1 MSRIPGPA
9 IVGLHDI
16 FIGAVP
22 LRPANPAPG
31 AAPGATMALPA
42 GGQRLTVLVKPGARP
57 GATPGKAAPGPQM
70 AQGPGPKP
78 GQLAKPAPKVN
89 KGGNNKDG
97 FAHAKAAAFN
107 AMKAGDKAIAAA
119 KKAATSVKKY
129 GTAVKLGYHAPLVP
143 LELVGVMDDGQV
155 VLGAAAPAKKAL
167 TPAQTKAVQKHTA
180 LVAKTAQ
187 SAQRLARLA
196 KTAAAAGQAANQ
208 AAKKTTG
215 AIANAL
221 KLKGKPPAMV
231 GGVDADLAVLGLY
244 YEFVGAGPDPDAPG
258 YLTDGSIDP
267 AVLMGDGA
275 VFDLGPP
282 TDPGMADPNA
292 PAQDPAFDPSAY
304 ELPPEAGQGA
314 VVAPDGTVLYDPAND
329 PEVIPIP
336 QRGAT
341 MTPEEAFE
349 TWQHVPND
357 AIIYNGEGPGWPET
371 GVASWNFFYGPK
383 TGNGEYGDGYY
394 QGPSNQWWAR
404 NNGAMFP
411 KGNTFPVEQDSTTR
425 NWGPLVG
432 KPTSPLAGLQF
443 ATIDKKWF
451 WQGKYA
457 PKFASRETDQA
468 IEDAN
473 NAIIKANR
481 AAALVQAAQMQKDA
495 FEQAQ
500 AKAKQDA
507 ANALALSA
515 ADTQSQISQKQV
527 EAQTQQ
533 LDVQTQ
539 KAELD
544 ALKLEAQMAAQ
555 QQQAELQAAQQQAQL
570 DAQAQH
576 ALITQADVWNQWAKQ
591 NPAEAVQQMQQGLA
605 PGGPAYGPPAYDD
618 EYYEG
623 EYYEASDNDGPRM
636 YGPGGGGGGGEEEDG
651 GGEYDAEGD

>member
-9 IVGLHDI
+9 ILGLSDL
-16 FIGAVP
+16 FIGAAP
-22 LRPANPAPG
+22 L
-31 AAPGATMALPA
+31 AAPGKATAALPA

-78 GQLAKPAPKVN
+78 GQLRPPAKPI

-107 AMKAGDKAIAAA
+107 AMKAADRATAAA

-143 LELVGVMDDGQV
+143 LELVGVLDDGQV

-196 KTAAAAGQAANQ
+196 KSAQVKGQAANQ
-208 AAKKTTG
+208 AAKKTTA
-215 AIANAL
+215 AIADAL
-221 KLKGKPPAMV
+221 KLKGRPPALV
-231 GGVDADLAVLGLY
+231 GGGDDVALGLDLY
-244 YEFVGAGPDPDAPG
+244 YDFVGAGPDPDRPG

-267 AVLMGDGA
+267 AVLLGED
-275 VFDLGPP
+275 FDPNAMPP
-282 TDPGMADPNA
+282 PADPNA
-292 PAQDPAFDPSAY
+292 PVDPNAPADPGIDPSAY
-304 ELPPEAGQGA
+304 ELPPEAGEGA

-336 QRGAT
+336 QRGGKLSQ
-341 MTPEEAFE
+341 EEAFSPWE
-349 TWQHVPND
+349 RVSDD
-357 AIIYNGEGPGWPET
+357 AIIYTGAGPGWTET
-371 GVASWNFFYGPK
+371 SVASWNFFYGPK
-383 TGNGEYGDGYY
+383 TGDGQYGDGYY
-394 QGPSNQWWAR
+394 QGPNNQWWAR

-411 KGNTFPVEQDSTTR
+411 KGNTFSVEDDSTTR
-425 NWGPLVG
+425 GWGPLIG
-432 KPTSPLAGLQF
+432 KPGSPLDGLQY
-443 ATIDKKWF
+443 AYLDKKWF

-457 PKFASRETDQA
+457 PKWAAQETDA
-468 IEDAN
+468 KIETAN
-473 NAIIKANR
+473 KAIIAANR
-481 AAALVQAAQMQKDA
+481 AAALVQAAQMQKDL

-527 EAQTQQ
+527 EAQKQQ
-533 LDVQTQ
+533 VEVQTQ

-544 ALKLEAQMAAQ
+544 AMKIEAQMAAA

-623 EYYEASDNDGPRM
+623 ESYEASDNDGPRM

-651 GGEYDAEGD
+651 GGEFDAEGD

>member
-1 MSRIPGPA
+1 
-9 IVGLHDI
+9 
-16 FIGAVP
+16 
-22 LRPANPAPG
+22 
-31 AAPGATMALPA
+31 MALPA

-78 GQLAKPAPKVN
+78 GQLAKPAAKPI
-89 KGGNNKDG
+89 KGGSNKDG
-97 FAHAKAAAFN
+97 FGHAKAAAFN
-107 AMKAGDKAIAAA
+107 ALKAGDKAMAAA
-119 KKAATSVKKY
+119 KRGAASVKKY
-129 GTAVKLGYHAPLVP
+129 NTAVKLGYHAPLVP
-143 LELVGVMDDGQV
+143 LELVGVLDDGQV

-180 LVAKTAQ
+180 LVAKTAE
-187 SAQRLARLA
+187 SARRVAALA
-196 KTAAAAGQAANQ
+196 KKAAAAGEAANK
-208 AAKKTTG
+208 AAKATTG

-221 KLKGKPPAMV
+221 KLKARPPAMV
-231 GGVDADLAVLGLY
+231 GGADSADVLGLY

-267 AVLMGDGA
+267 AVLLGDGA
-275 VFDLGPP
+275 VMDLGPP
-282 TDPGMADPNA
+282 MDTSQADPNA
-292 PAQDPAFDPSAY
+292 PAADPAFDPSAY

-329 PEVIPIP
+329 PEVVPPP
-336 QRGAT
+336 QRGGKLSQ
-341 MTPEEAFE
+341 EEAFSPWE
-349 TWQHVPND
+349 RVSDD
-357 AIIYNGEGPGWPET
+357 AIIYTGAGPGWTET
-371 GVASWNFFYGPK
+371 SVASWNFFYGPK
-383 TGNGEYGDGYY
+383 TGDGQYGDGYY
-394 QGPSNQWWAR
+394 QGPNNQWWAR

-411 KGNTFPVEQDSTTR
+411 KGNTFSVEDDSTTR
-425 NWGPLVG
+425 GWGPLIG
-432 KPTSPLAGLQF
+432 KPGSPLDGLQY
-443 ATIDKKWF
+443 AYLDKKWF

-457 PKFASRETDQA
+457 PKWAAQETDA
-468 IEDAN
+468 KIETAN
-473 NAIIKANR
+473 KAIIAANR

-544 ALKLEAQMAAQ
+544 ALKLEAQMAAA

-605 PGGPAYGPPAYDD
+605 PGGPAYGPAYDD

-623 EYYEASDNDGPRM
+623 ESYEASDNDGPRM
-636 YGPGGGGGGGEEEDG
+636 YGPGGGGGGEEDEG